1 MRHHADSMRYDRMY
15 TLLWFYAAA
24 LALFGLFLGPLDQIL
39 PGLATIVLTEDA
51 LITDYVLIAGPGAA
65 LINSAL
71 VTAVTLVMLRLSHEP
86 FNGFSLVVVGLMSG
100 FSLFGKNVVNIW
112 PILLGSW
119 LYAKL
124 RREPFGKYVPTGLLS
139 TALAPVISYIALDNG
154 WGTPLLGGL
163 VGVLIGF
170 ILPPLSAYT
179 YKIQN
184 GMNLYNV
191 GFACGLLAFI
201 LVPLISS
208 MGASPATRYHWAE
221 GYDLPLG
228 LALGIFCAVL
238 FLLGLLC
245 SGRPAWASWAGYRR
259 LLLTSGRAPSDY
271 LRMFGAGP
279 VLINMG
285 INGLI
290 GIAFIL
296 GGGGDLNGPTVG
308 GILTIMGFS
317 AFGKHARNII
327 PVMAGVFLG
336 SVVMHWSL
344 SDSAVQLAC
353 LFCTTLAP
361 ISGYFGWP
369 FGVLAGFLHS
379 SVVLYTG
386 TPVAGMNL
394 YNNGFSGGLVA
405 IVLYPLIIDIFR
417 HRRPTLT
424 DRDYFDPVE
433 HDEPL
438 PPPDRQEM
446 TEERDH

>member
-1 MRHHADSMRYDRMY
+1 M
-15 TLLWFYAAA
+15 
-24 LALFGLFLGPLDQIL
+24 
-39 PGLATIVLTEDA
+39 
-51 LITDYVLIAGPGAA
+51 
-65 LINSAL
+65 
-71 VTAVTLVMLRLSHEP
+71 
-86 FNGFSLVVVGLMSG
+86 
-100 FSLFGKNVVNIW
+100 
-112 PILLGSW
+112 
-119 LYAKL
+119 
-124 RREPFGKYVPTGLLS
+124 
-139 TALAPVISYIALDNG
+139 
-154 WGTPLLGGL
+154 
-163 VGVLIGF
+163 GVLIGF

-208 MGASPATRYHWAE
+208 MGATPATRYHWAE
-221 GYDLPLG
+221 GYNLLFG
-228 LALGIFCAVL
+228 LALGTFCAAL
-238 FLLGLLC
+238 LLLGLLC

-336 SVVMHWSL
+336 GVVMHWSL

>member
-1 MRHHADSMRYDRMY
+1 MRYDRMY
-15 TLLWFYAAA
+15 SLLWIYTAV
-24 LALFGLFLGPLDQIL
+24 LALFGLLLDSPTQIL
-39 PGLATIVLTEDA
+39 QGLTTIILTEDA

-71 VTAVTLVMLRLSHEP
+71 VTAISLILLRLSREP
-86 FNGFSLVVVGLMSG
+86 FNGFSLVVIGLMSG
-100 FSLFGKNVVNIW
+100 FSLFGKNFVNVW
-112 PILLGSW
+112 PILIGSW

-124 RREPFGKYVPTGLLS
+124 RGEHFGKYIPTGLLS
-139 TALAPVISYIALDNG
+139 TALAPVVSYIALDNG

-163 VGVLIGF
+163 VGILIGF

-201 LVPLISS
+201 LIPLISS
-208 MGASPATRYHWAE
+208 MGATPATRYHWAE
-221 GYDLPLG
+221 GYDLLFG
-228 LALGIFCAVL
+228 LALGIFCTAL

-245 SGRPAWASWAGYRR
+245 SGKPAWASWAGYRR
-259 LLLTSGRAPSDY
+259 LLVTSGRAPSDY

-279 VLINMG
+279 VLINTG

-290 GIAFIL
+290 GMAFIL
-296 GGGGDLNGPTVG
+296 FAGGDLNGPTVG

-438 PPPDRQEM
+438 QPPDRQEM

>member
-1 MRHHADSMRYDRMY
+1 MRYDRMY
-15 TLLWFYAAA
+15 SLLWIYTAV
-24 LALFGLFLGPLDQIL
+24 LALFGLLLDSPAQIL
-39 PGLATIVLTEDA
+39 QGLTTIILTEDA

-71 VTAVTLVMLRLSHEP
+71 VTAISLILLRLSREP
-86 FNGFSLVVVGLMSG
+86 FNGFSLVVIGLMSG
-100 FSLFGKNVVNIW
+100 FSLFGKNFVNIW
-112 PILLGSW
+112 PILIGSW

-124 RREPFGKYVPTGLLS
+124 RREHFGKYIPTGLLS
-139 TALAPVISYIALDNG
+139 TALAPVVSYIALDNG

-163 VGVLIGF
+163 VGILIGF

-191 GFACGLLAFI
+191 GFASGLVALI

-208 MGASPATRYHWAE
+208 LGATPATRYHWAE
-221 GYDLPLG
+221 GYDLLFG
-228 LALGIFCAVL
+228 LALGIFCTAL

-245 SGRPAWASWAGYRR
+245 SGKPAWASWAGYRR
-259 LLLTSGRAPSDY
+259 LLVTSGRAPSDY

-279 VLINMG
+279 VLINTG

-290 GIAFIL
+290 GMTFIL
-296 GGGGDLNGPTVG
+296 LTGGDLNGPTVG

-336 SVVMHWSL
+336 GVVMHWSL

-438 PPPDRQEM
+438 QPPDRQEM

>member
-1 MRHHADSMRYDRMY
+1 MGHPAEPMRYDRMY
-15 TLLWFYAAA
+15 SLLWIYTAV
-24 LALFGLFLGPLDQIL
+24 LALFGLLLDSPAQIL
-39 PGLATIVLTEDA
+39 QGLTTIILTEDA

-71 VTAVTLVMLRLSHEP
+71 VTAISLILLRLSREP
-86 FNGFSLVVVGLMSG
+86 FNGFSLVVIGLMSG
-100 FSLFGKNVVNIW
+100 FSLFGKNFVNIW
-112 PILLGSW
+112 PILIGSW

-124 RREPFGKYVPTGLLS
+124 RREHFGKYIPTGLLS
-139 TALAPVISYIALDNG
+139 TALAPVVSYIALDNG

-163 VGVLIGF
+163 VGILIGF

-191 GFACGLLAFI
+191 GFASGLVALI

-208 MGASPATRYHWAE
+208 LGATPATRYHWAE
-221 GYDLPLG
+221 GYDLLFG
-228 LALGIFCAVL
+228 LALGIFCTAL

-245 SGRPAWASWAGYRR
+245 SGKPAWASWAGYRR
-259 LLLTSGRAPSDY
+259 LLVTSGRAPSDY

-279 VLINMG
+279 VLINTG

-290 GIAFIL
+290 GMTFIL
-296 GGGGDLNGPTVG
+296 LTGGDLNGPTVG

-336 SVVMHWSL
+336 GVVMHWSL

-438 PPPDRQEM
+438 QPPDRQEM

>member
-1 MRHHADSMRYDRMY
+1 MGHPAEPMRYDRMY
-15 TLLWFYAAA
+15 SLLWIYTAV
-24 LALFGLFLGPLDQIL
+24 LALFGLLLDSPAQIL
-39 PGLATIVLTEDA
+39 QGLTTIILTEDA

-71 VTAVTLVMLRLSHEP
+71 VTAISLILLRLSREP
-86 FNGFSLVVVGLMSG
+86 FNGFSLVVIGLMSG
-100 FSLFGKNVVNIW
+100 FSLFGKNFVNIW
-112 PILLGSW
+112 PILIGSW

-124 RREPFGKYVPTGLLS
+124 RREHFGKYIPTGLLS
-139 TALAPVISYIALDNG
+139 TALAPVVSYIALDNG
-154 WGTPLLGGL
+154 WCTPLLGGL
-163 VGVLIGF
+163 VGILIGF

-191 GFACGLLAFI
+191 GFASGLVALI

-208 MGASPATRYHWAE
+208 LGATPATRYHWAE
-221 GYDLPLG
+221 GYDLLFG
-228 LALGIFCAVL
+228 LALGIFCTAL

-245 SGRPAWASWAGYRR
+245 SGKPAWASWAGYRR
-259 LLLTSGRAPSDY
+259 LLVTSGRAPSDY

-279 VLINMG
+279 VLINTG

-290 GIAFIL
+290 GMTFIL
-296 GGGGDLNGPTVG
+296 LTGGDLNGPTVG

-336 SVVMHWSL
+336 GVVMHWSL

-438 PPPDRQEM
+438 QPPDRQEM